1 MNTDL
6 VAGYRPPV
14 AGYDEMVDRTGTLRP
29 HWAHVGQVLDGLGV
43 DELGRRRAEAARLL
57 DDDGVTYNIY
67 REPTRPT
74 SRWSLDPVPVVLTS
88 AEWSGIE
95 SAVVQRAELLNLIL
109 ADLYGPRD
117 LLRRRL
123 IPPEVVLGHGGFLRA
138 CDQIRIPGP
147 QQLFTVATDVAR
159 DRDGRF
165 WVLADRAQAPSGAGY
180 ALQNRSVVSRVF
192 PSLHRE
198 AQVHRIAPFF
208 RALRAGL
215 EAVAP
220 PSSDEPRIVV
230 LSPGPHSET
239 AFEHALLAS
248 RLGYS
253 LVEGSDLTFRDGRIW
268 IRSLGR
274 KDRVDVILRRV
285 DSGYCDPLEL
295 RPDSQ
300 LGVPGLV
307 EACRRGTVSV
317 VNTLGSS
324 VLENPGLLPFLP
336 TLAQTLLGTDLEMPS
351 IPTWWCG
358 EASGLDHVLAHLEG
372 LVLKPLTREAGAVA
386 VFGWNL
392 TRSGLDELTARIEAR
407 PFAWV
412 GQAQLALASVPTLTD
427 TGLEARRS
435 VLRTFCVARDD
446 SYVTMAGGLTR
457 VAASHSAVI
466 SSQTGAL
473 SKDTW
478 VLASEPEKMAGLWL
492 DSGRIVSAVE
502 PGGSMSSRA
511 AENLFW
517 LGRYAERAE
526 DTVRLLRVVHDR
538 RNDFAHDTNPAGTA
552 CLRELLV
559 ALTDV
564 TTTYPGFA
572 LGAAG
577 IDDPG
582 PELEALALDADRAG
596 TLAFSVRRLLDAA
609 HTVRDQLSLDT
620 WLVISNLHRELLDR
634 PSLGR
639 NTLAQVLGSLL
650 ALAGLGAES
659 MVRDPGWRFMD
670 AGRRIERG
678 CQLAALLR
686 STVTTEHDPGTESLM
701 FESVL
706 TAAESIITY
715 RRRYRSH
722 AHLETMLDLL
732 LLDPDNPRSLAHQ
745 LDLLLEDVR
754 ALPVGFGAPRVSD
767 AEKAALETSTVLRL
781 ADTTVLARSQP
792 LAADAAAIGGTPPV
806 PRAGPDGRR
815 QRRSELDAFLA
826 RVIGGLH
833 ATADAVARA
842 NFEEQLPQRSVL
854 TPADPGAARVSR
866 MFL

>member
-1 MNTDL
+1 MTQAATSTGGTQL

-29 HWAHVGQVLDGLGV
+29 HWAHVGHVLDGLGV
-43 DELGRRRAEAARLL
+43 AELGRRRAEAARLL
-57 DDDGVTYNIY
+57 EDDGVTYNIY
-67 REPTRPT
+67 GGPDRPL

-88 AEWSGIE
+88 AEWAGIE
-95 SAVVQRAELLNLIL
+95 SAVVQRAELLNLLL

-123 IPPEVVLGHGGFLRA
+123 LPPEVVLGHGGFLRA
-138 CDQIRIPGP
+138 CDQIRIPGA

-159 DRDGRF
+159 DRDGQF

-192 PSLHRE
+192 PSLHRD
-198 AQVHRIAPFF
+198 AQVHRLAPFF

-215 EAVAP
+215 EAVSP
-220 PSSDEPRIVV
+220 PSADEPRIVV

-307 EACRRGTVSV
+307 EASRRGTVSV

-336 TLAQTLLGTDLEMPS
+336 KLAQTLLGTELEMPS

-358 EASGLDHVLAHLEG
+358 DPTGLDHVLASLEQ
-372 LVLKPLTREAGAVA
+372 LVLKPLTREAGAAA

-392 TRSGLDELTARIEAR
+392 SRHGLDELAGRIEDR
-407 PFAWV
+407 PSAWV
-412 GQAQLALASVPTLTD
+412 GQSQLALASVPTLTD
-427 TGLEARRS
+427 SGLEARRS

-446 SYVTMAGGLTR
+446 SYVTMTGGLTR
-457 VAASHSAVI
+457 VASSHQAVI

-478 VLASEPEKMAGLWL
+478 VLASEPEKMTGLWL
-492 DSGRIVSAVE
+492 DSGRIVAAVE
-502 PGGSMSSRA
+502 PSGSMSSRA

-538 RNDFAHDTNPAGTA
+538 HNDFAHDTNVAGKA
-552 CLRELLV
+552 CLQALLV
-559 ALTDV
+559 ALTEV

-572 LGAAG
+572 HGGASV
-577 IDDPG
+577 DEPG
-582 PELEALALDADRAG
+582 PELESLALDDGRAG

-620 WLVISNLHRELLDR
+620 WLVISGLHRELLDQPR
-634 PSLGR
+634 LGR
-639 NTLAQVLGSLL
+639 GTLGQVLNSLL

-686 STVTTEHDPGTESLM
+686 NTVTTEHDAGTESLLL
-701 FESVL
+701 ESVL
-706 TAAESIITY
+706 TTAESIITY

-745 LDLLLEDVR
+745 LDLLLEDIR
-754 ALPVGFGAPRVSD
+754 ALPTAPGAPRVSD
-767 AEKAALETSTVLRL
+767 AEKHALETSTILRL
-781 ADTTVLARSQP
+781 ADTAALAASQP
-792 LAADAAAIGGTPPV
+792 SAAPGA
-806 PRAGPDGRR
+806 AGPGRAR
-815 QRRSELDAFLA
+815 PELAGFLG
-826 RVIGGLH
+826 RVIDGLH
-833 ATADAVARA
+833 ATADAIARA